1 MASKLVVDNIIGRDE
16 EGRDTQVVVSAG
28 ITVTGAAFSVSGDIN
43 ISGIITASQV
53 NTTSGSGLTVSGI
66 VTANNF
72 AGDGTNLTNLSI
84 ASGAQALGYIILY

>member
-1 MASKLVVDNIIGRDE
+1 
-16 EGRDTQVVVSAG
+16 
-28 ITVTGAAFSVSGDIN
+28 
-43 ISGIITASQV
+43 V